1 MGSTEEWRKVLVGLA
16 RVVLDITGEAEP
28 RAQRSAVAC
37 SLCDATTLALLPVAR
52 GQVCPFCAAMLNLEL
67 MKNRQARALL
77 DEVVNTKTS
86 LQELAHYVQLII
98 AANQQKT
105 VENESLRERISGLET
120 DLATKTGH
128 YDALLRTLSETEN
141 ALKDSRSAI
150 ISMDAQADALRGE
163 NEALRRENET
173 LSRGNEALHREN
185 EALGRELE
193 SRAQVAVS
201 AAADLLAVPWMLE
214 FRPGLHP
221 RIFQHFLDLVAMS
234 GSSAMA
240 KSIEEFLRGS
250 LRAASRGTK
259 SLEGSTEDIIVPLEK
274 EGLIRPDS
282 YNRRVLSWLVRRTP
296 LVTRKT
302 TAPVTYIVRLD
313 WFSTPPQECLEH
325 HRLRRA

>member
-16 RVVLDITGEAEP
+16 KVVLDITGEAEP

-37 SLCDATTLALLPVAR
+37 SLCDATTFALIPVAR

-77 DEVVNTKTS
+77 DEVINAKTS
-86 LQELAHYVQLII
+86 LQELAHHIQLII
-98 AANQQKT
+98 ADDQQKT
-105 VENESLRERISGLET
+105 AENETLKERVRILET
-120 DLATKTGH
+120 ELGNKGGH
-128 YDALLRTLSETEN
+128 YDALLRTLSETEI
-141 ALKDSRSAI
+141 ALEDSRSATN
-150 ISMDAQADALRGE
+150 SLGAQAEALRGE
-163 NEALRRENET
+163 NEVLRRDYET

-185 EALGRELE
+185 EALRRELE
-193 SRAQVAVS
+193 SRAQVALG
-201 AAADLLAVPWMLE
+201 AATDLLAAPWMLE
-214 FRPGLHP
+214 FKPGLHP

-240 KSIEEFLRGS
+240 KAIEEVLRGS

-259 SLEGSTEDIIVPLEK
+259 RLEGSTEDIIVPLEK
-274 EGLIRPDS
+274 DGLIRPDS

-302 TAPVTYIVRLD
+302 TTPVTYVVRLD
-313 WFSTPPQECLEH
+313 WFSSPPQECLEH
-325 HRLRRA
+325 HRLRRV

>member
-1 MGSTEEWRKVLVGLA
+1 MGSTEEWRRVLVGLA

-28 RAQRSAVAC
+28 RGQRSAVAC

-77 DEVVNTKTS
+77 DEVVNAKTS
-86 LQELAHYVQLII
+86 LQELAHYIQLIV
-98 AANQQKT
+98 AENQQKT
-105 VENESLRERISGLET
+105 AENGALRERVSVLEAE
-120 DLATKTGH
+120 LASKGGH
-128 YDALLRTLSETEN
+128 YDTLLRTLSETEI
-141 ALKDSRSAI
+141 ALEDSRSAGS
-150 ISMDAQADALRGE
+150 SMDAQIEALRGE

-185 EALGRELE
+185 EALRRELE
-193 SRAQVAVS
+193 SRVQAAVS
-201 AAADLLAVPWMLE
+201 AATDLLAVPWILE
-214 FRPGLHP
+214 FKPGLHP
-221 RIFQHFLDLVAMS
+221 KIFQHFLDLVAMS

-240 KSIEEFLRGS
+240 KAIEEFLRCS

-259 SLEGSTEDIIVPLEK
+259 RLEGSTEDIIVPLEK

-302 TAPVTYIVRLD
+302 TTPVTYIVMLD
-313 WFSTPPQECLEH
+313 WFSNPPQECLEH
-325 HRLRRA
+325 HRLRRV